1 MAKNET
7 GNNKKKMSKKKKRII
22 IGSVILAVIIALVA
36 FNIIRSSDKSV
47 KVLVGSTNNGKLVS
61 MVSGPGNVKPT
72 DSVKVSAYVLG
83 KVVELPVKEGDTV
96 SVGQLLL
103 RLDDT
108 KYYQDLLRAESVLD
122 QASYAL
128 ELAGQQY
135 DEGKSAYHRQEA
147 LYDDGLISE
156 QEFET
161 ATTAFK
167 SLESNYNT
175 ALASYSQAQSGL
187 VSAQDAY
194 SKTKYT
200 SPIDGLVTLVNI
212 EKGEVAVPGT
222 MNTAGTVLL
231 EVSNMGT
238 MQVETEIDE
247 VDVVKLKLGQEAKVE
262 IDAYPDQIFKG
273 KVIEIGNSPYV
284 GNALVSSSSSTDT
297 AVNFIVKVLLENP
310 PADLRSG
317 MSATVDIITDT
328 REECL
333 YVPIQSVVRRD
344 PNLAKDDIE
353 QMKKNG
359 NQKVDEENLVE
370 GVFKIENNKA
380 VFVPVTTGISD
391 DQYYEIVSGLSES
404 DKIITGSYKVLRKLE
419 TGDEVKVVDKL
430 VEEEKS
436 K

>member
-1 MAKNET
+1 M
-7 GNNKKKMSKKKKRII
+7 KRII

-61 MVSGPGNVKPT
+61 TVSGPGNVTPT

-83 KVVELPVKEGDTV
+83 KVVDLPIKEGDTV
-96 SVGQLLL
+96 KTGQLLL

-108 KYYQDLLRAESVLD
+108 TYYQSLLRAESALD

-147 LYDDGLISE
+147 LYQDGLISE

-161 ATTAFK
+161 ATTTFK

-175 ALASYSQAQSGL
+175 ALASYSQAQSAL

-194 SKTKYT
+194 SKTEYT

-238 MQVETEIDE
+238 MQVEAEIDE
-247 VDVVKLKLGQEAKVE
+247 VDVVKVKLGQEAKVE
-262 IDAYPDQIFKG
+262 IDAYPDQVFKG
-273 KVIEIGNSPYV
+273 KVIEIGNSP
-284 GNALVSSSSSTDT
+284 NTTTSSLLSSSSSTDT

-344 PNLAKDDIE
+344 PNLTKDDIE
-353 QMKKNG
+353 QMKKKG

-370 GVFKIENNKA
+370 GVFKVENNKA

-391 DQYYEIVSGLSES
+391 DQYYEIISGLSES

>member
-61 MVSGPGNVKPT
+61 TVSGPGNVKPT

-135 DEGKSAYHRQEA
+135 DEGKSVYHRQEA
-147 LYDDGLISE
+147 LYQDGLISE

-161 ATTAFK
+161 ATTTFK

-284 GNALVSSSSSTDT
+284 DNSLLSSSSSTDT